1 MKSNNTRKSTS
12 PIGAMQKTLLTLL
25 ALLCSFGTYAK
36 DSLEQN
42 LLSQKTELALKDAS
56 LRSALLQ
63 LETATK
69 VRFIFSS
76 KVVKN
81 EMKVTINA
89 KAKALSEVLDQML
102 APHGILYKVMENQV
116 VLYQGNKVGMNT
128 ILAEKISINALAAKS
143 VDRTVKGK
151 VTDKEKGEGLPGVN
165 VVLKGT
171 STGTTTDGEG
181 HYTLAVPES
190 GAVLVFSFVGYVS
203 QEMAVGNRS
212 VLDIAIESDTKALSE
227 VVVIGY
233 GTAKKSDLT
242 GSVGSVKEAELRERP
257 VPSLNQALQG
267 KVSGVQVNINSGR
280 PGGRSNVRIRGF
292 SSINSS
298 NNPLYVVDGVMLP
311 QGNQNQQSQ
320 AIDFINPNDI
330 VSVEVL
336 KDASSTAIYGA
347 RGANG
352 VIMITTKRG
361 KSGEGVITY
370 NLDLSVP
377 TAGPKRAKVL
387 NAQQYLDVEDLS
399 YKNME
404 KFDPAGWAEGK
415 YKSHDPQVRRA
426 SLQAAH
432 PDIFTVTN
440 NPDGT
445 KKYAPNY
452 DTDWFKESTQNRVSQ
467 NHQLGFSGG
476 NNKTTYSLSLNY
488 RDDQGLIKTSYL
500 KRYSTRF
507 SLDDQVKK
515 WLRIGGTLSYNNQ
528 AENLVDISDAVPRQ
542 MVEDFPFMPV
552 KYPNGEFANNRDYP
566 GAEGAMSSVHRLMG
580 RKFNL
585 NTQTTLGSLYGNV
598 ALAKGLELR
607 SVLGVNVITQ
617 EANQSQTRTLT
628 PNELGTARKD
638 NRKETFWSWENY
650 LTYNK
655 SFGIHSLNA
664 LAGISWQETNVTTTG
679 VGAQNFATDYF
690 GFDNLGAGA
699 TSPSSNPYVSG
710 ASRFAFNSYFG
721 RLNYSLNEK
730 YLFTVTGR
738 ADGSSKFGRDHKFAF
753 FPSAALAWKVSDED
767 FLKGN
772 SVISNLKVRTSY
784 GLTGNSE
791 IPPYSSL
798 PLLSSTY
805 STIFNETRVSG
816 TGINRLPNPDL
827 RWEKTAQT
835 DAGLEIS
842 FLKGR
847 IALEVD
853 YYYRKTTD
861 MLLDAPV
868 PRTSGYATI
877 RKNVGSMEN
886 KGFEFTLN
894 TVNIETAKFS
904 WNTGFNIS
912 FNRNKVLSLATPS
925 DIFGVG
931 GPSIT
936 NQTSII
942 RIGQPVGAFWGL
954 TRLGTWSEAERDEA
968 AKFTSYRG
976 NLKMLPG
983 DIKYKDVNGDGAIT
997 DADRSIIGNGS
1008 PKGWGSMT
1016 NTVRYGNFD
1025 LTFDVQ
1031 FSYGNDLMDMNLHAS
1046 EDRVS
1051 LANSYATVL
1060 DAWTPTNQNTPIA
1073 QLRDT
1078 KAGYVTNVDTRWIF
1092 DGSFIRG
1099 RNLLLGYSFPT
1110 EIANKLKMS
1119 KLRLYVSAQN
1129 FFLISKYP
1137 HGDPEQTPIRGG
1149 DGDNVFSQGMI
1160 WHSYPKPT
1168 TYTAGLQVAF

>member
-1 MKSNNTRKSTS
+1 MKNTDTH
-12 PIGAMQKTLLTLL
+12 QW
-25 ALLCSFGTYAK
+25 
-36 DSLEQN
+36 
-42 LLSQKTELALKDAS
+42 
-56 LRSALLQ
+56 LLQ
-63 LETATK
+63 M
-69 VRFIFSS
+69 R
-76 KVVKN
+76 
-81 EMKVTINA
+81 
-89 KAKALSEVLDQML
+89 
-102 APHGILYKVMENQV
+102 
-116 VLYQGNKVGMNT
+116 
-128 ILAEKISINALAAKS
+128 SIRNSLLLLPALASPLLVNAALANSGITTTIRADK
-143 VDRTVKGK
+143 TIKGK
-151 VTDKEKGEGLPGVN
+151 ITDKETGDGLPGVN
-165 VVLKGT
+165 VVVKGT
-171 STGTTTDGEG
+171 SSGTTTDGEG
-181 HYTLAVPES
+181 SYTLSVPDN
-190 GAVLVFSFVGYVS
+190 ATLVFSFVGYIS
-203 QEMAVGNRS
+203 QEVVVGNRTS
-212 VLDIAIESDTKALSE
+212 LDISLAADSKALSE

-242 GSVGSVKEAELRERP
+242 GSVGSVKEEQLRERP
-257 VPSLNQALQG
+257 APSLNQALQG
-267 KVSGVQVNINSGR
+267 KISGVQVNVNSGR
-280 PGGRSNVRIRGF
+280 PGGRANVRIRGF

-352 VIMITTKRG
+352 VIMVTTKRG
-361 KSGEGVITY
+361 KSGESTITY
-370 NLDLSVP
+370 GLDLSVP

-387 NAQQYLDVEDLS
+387 NAKQYMEVEDLA

-404 KFDPAGWAEGK
+404 KFDPAGWADKK
-415 YKSHDPQVRRA
+415 YVTHDPLVRRA
-426 SLQAAH
+426 ALAAAH
-432 PDIFTVTN
+432 PDVFTKN
-440 NPDGT
+440 ADGT
-445 KKYAPNY
+445 FSPNY
-452 DTDWFKESTQNRVSQ
+452 DTDWFKESTQNRISQ

-476 NNKTTYSLSLNY
+476 NERTTYSLSLNY

-500 KRYSTRF
+500 KRYATRF
-507 SLDDQVKK
+507 SIDDQVKK
-515 WLRIGGTLSYNNQ
+515 WLRLGGTLSYNNQ

-542 MVEDFPFMPV
+542 MVEDFPFLPV
-552 KYPNGEFANNRDYP
+552 KWPDGSYANNRDFP
-566 GAEGAMSSVHRLMG
+566 GAEGSMSSVHRLNG

-585 NTQTTLGSLYGNV
+585 NTQTTLGSLYGNIT
-598 ALAKGLELR
+598 LAKGLEFR

-638 NRKETFWSWENY
+638 NRKETFWSWENL

-655 SFGIHSLNA
+655 SFGIHSINA
-664 LAGISWQETNVTTTG
+664 LAGISWQETNVSTTG
-679 VGAQNFATDYF
+679 VGSQSFSTDYF

-699 TSPSSNPYVSG
+699 VLPSNNPYVSG
-710 ASRFAFNSYFG
+710 AQRFAFNSYFG
-721 RLNYSLNEK
+721 RVNYTLLDK

-738 ADGSSKFGRDHKFAF
+738 ADGSSKFGDNHKFAF
-753 FPSAALAWKVSDED
+753 FPSAALAWKVSDEE

-772 SVISNLKVRTSY
+772 PIISNLKVRTSY

-798 PLLSSTY
+798 PLLRSNY
-805 STIFNETRVSG
+805 AAIYNDTRVSG
-816 TGINRLPNPDL
+816 TGINRLPNKDL
-827 RWEKTAQT
+827 KWEKTAQT

-847 IALEVD
+847 ISFEAD

-877 RKNVGSMEN
+877 RKNIGSMEN
-886 KGFEFTLN
+886 KGFEFSLN
-894 TVNIETAKFS
+894 TVNIENSKFT
-904 WNTGFNIS
+904 WNTSFNIS

-936 NQTSII
+936 NQTSVI
-942 RIGQPVGAFWGL
+942 RIGEPAGAFWGL
-954 TRLGTWSEAERDEA
+954 TRLGTWSEAERDQA

-983 DIKYKDVNGDGAIT
+983 DIKYKDINGDNAIT

-1008 PKGWGSMT
+1008 PKGWGSLS
-1016 NTVRYGNFD
+1016 NSVRYGNFD
-1025 LTFDVQ
+1025 LTLDLQ

-1046 EDRVS
+1046 EDRQA

-1060 DAWTPTNQNTPIA
+1060 DAWTPENQNTSIA
-1073 QLRDT
+1073 QIRDT
-1078 KAGYVTNVDTRWIF
+1078 KAGYVTNVDTHWIF

-1099 RNLLLGYSFPT
+1099 RNLLLGYNFPS
-1110 EIANKLKMS
+1110 EITSKLKMS
-1119 KLRLYVSAQN
+1119 KLRLYLSAQN

-1137 HGDPEQTPIRGG
+1137 FGDPEQTPIRGG
-1149 DGDNVFSQGMI
+1149 DSDNVFSQGMI

-1168 TYTAGLQVAF
+1168 TFMGGIQVAF

>member
-1 MKSNNTRKSTS
+1 LPIRVTFTIFYRYSNRISFITKIPSKPNVMKKNTTSPGMVRRGNILSKCVPFVLALACATNAEASALTVKNSILNTSIAVDRSIKGKITDKST
-12 PIGAMQKTLLTLL
+12 
-25 ALLCSFGTYAK
+25 
-36 DSLEQN
+36 
-42 LLSQKTELALKDAS
+42 
-56 LRSALLQ
+56 
-63 LETATK
+63 
-69 VRFIFSS
+69 
-76 KVVKN
+76 
-81 EMKVTINA
+81 
-89 KAKALSEVLDQML
+89 
-102 APHGILYKVMENQV
+102 
-116 VLYQGNKVGMNT
+116 
-128 ILAEKISINALAAKS
+128 
-143 VDRTVKGK
+143 
-151 VTDKEKGEGLPGVN
+151 GEGLPGVN
-165 VVLKGT
+165 VVVKGT
-171 STGTTTDGEG
+171 STGTSTDAGG
-181 HYTLAVPES
+181 NYTIMVPES
-190 GAVLVFSFVGYVS
+190 GATLVFSFVGFVS
-203 QEMAVGNRS
+203 QEVAVGSRS
-212 VLDIAIESDTKALSE
+212 TVDLAIESDSKALSE

-267 KVSGVQVNINSGR
+267 RVSGVQVNVNSGR
-280 PGGRSNVRIRGF
+280 PGGRANVRIRGF

-352 VIMITTKRG
+352 VILITTKKG

-387 NAQQYLDVEDLS
+387 NAQQYMDVEDLS

-404 KFDPAGWAEGK
+404 KFDPTGWAAGR
-415 YKSHDPQVRRA
+415 YATHNPQVRRA
-426 SLQAAH
+426 ALQAAH
-432 PDIFTVTN
+432 PDIFTVR
-440 NPDGT
+440 PDGT
-445 KKYAPNY
+445 FAPNY
-452 DTDWFKESTQNRVSQ
+452 DTDWFKEATQNKVSQ

-476 NNKTTYSLSLNY
+476 NERTTYSLSLGY
-488 RDDQGLIKTSYL
+488 RDDQGLLKTSFL
-500 KRYSTRF
+500 KRYSTR
-507 SLDDQVKK
+507 LTIDDQVKK
-515 WLRIGGTLSYNNQ
+515 WLKIGGTLSYNNQ
-528 AENLVDISDAVPRQ
+528 AENLVDISDGVPRQ
-542 MVEDFPFMPV
+542 MVEDFPFLPV
-552 KYPNGEFANNRDYP
+552 KYPNGVYANNRDYP
-566 GAEGAMSSVHRLMG
+566 GAEGAFSSVHQLMA
-580 RKFNL
+580 RKYNQ
-585 NTQTTLGSLYGNV
+585 NTQTTLGSLYGNIS
-598 ALAKGLELR
+598 LAPGLEFR
-607 SVLGVNVITQ
+607 SVLGVNVIQQ
-617 EANQSQTRTLT
+617 EINESRNRTWAIG
-628 PNELGTARKD
+628 ELGTAGKV
-638 NRKETFWSWENY
+638 NRKEVFWSFENY

-655 SFGIHSLNA
+655 SFGVHAINA
-664 LAGISWQETNVTTTG
+664 LAGISWQETNFASTG
-679 VGAQNFATDYF
+679 ASVRNFATDYF
-690 GFDNLGAGA
+690 SFNNLGAGSTLPA
-699 TSPSSNPYVSG
+699 VSSG

-721 RLNYSLNEK
+721 RLNYTLQEK
-730 YLFTVTGR
+730 YLLTVTGR
-738 ADGSSKFGRDHKFAF
+738 ADGSSKFGDNHKFAF
-753 FPSAALAWKVSDED
+753 FPSAALAWRVSEEE

-772 SVISNLKVRTSY
+772 NVISSMKVRTSY

-798 PLLSSTY
+798 SLLSSTY
-805 STIFNETRVSG
+805 ATVYNDTRVSG
-816 TGINRLPNPDL
+816 TGINRLRNEDL
-827 RWEKTAQT
+827 KWEKTAQT
-835 DAGLEIS
+835 DIGVEVG

-847 IALEVD
+847 ISLEAD
-853 YYYRKTTD
+853 LYYRKTTD

-868 PRTSGYATI
+868 PRTSGYAVI
-877 RKNVGSMEN
+877 RRNVGSMEN
-886 KGFEFTLN
+886 KGLELTIN
-894 TVNIETAKFS
+894 STNIERNNFS
-904 WNTGFNIS
+904 WNTSFNIS
-912 FNRNKVLSLATPS
+912 FNRNKVLSLATPA

-931 GPSIT
+931 GPGIT

-942 RIGQPVGAFWGL
+942 RVGEPVGAFWGL

-968 AKFTSYRG
+968 AKFTSYRAG
-976 NLKMLPG
+976 LTMLPG
-983 DIKYKDVNGDGAIT
+983 DVKYKDVNGDGRIT

-1008 PKGWGSMT
+1008 PKGWGTLS

-1025 LTFDVQ
+1025 LTFDMQ
-1031 FSYGNDLMDMNLHAS
+1031 FTYGNDLMDMNLHAS

-1060 DAWTPTNQNTPIA
+1060 DAWTPTNQNSPIA

-1099 RNLLLGYSFPT
+1099 RNLLLGYTFPS
-1110 EIANKLKMS
+1110 ELASKIKMS
-1119 KLRLYVSAQN
+1119 KLRVYLSAQN

-1168 TYTAGLQVAF
+1168 TYMAGLQIAF